1 MKKEGVGVSLVAYKI
16 STNYLEKL
24 SDSLDLCDL
33 AYRVVV
39 DNSPTTKSKK
49 LFEKRNWTY
58 IHKPENIGFGAA
70 HNLVY
75 NLHSNKS
82 KYHLVINP
90 DVYFHKNILL
100 DLIEF
105 MDFNKN
111 AGAVSPA
118 IYYPDGSF
126 QRLQK
131 LLPSP
136 YGWLMRRFMKNSKS
150 LKKYNYNFE
159 LRMSKEEAIFKYPYM
174 SGCFML
180 LRNSIIDKIK
190 LFDEN
195 IFMYGEDTDLSRKLW
210 INGTPPYYYGKVKA
224 FHVFG
229 KGSHNSLKL
238 LMIAIKSTIYYFN
251 KWGWIDSQRRKINRE
266 CLKQFKKNSQTNN
279 NNYI

>member
-1 MKKEGVGVSLVAYKI
+1 MGSDQIKMKKEGVGVSLVAYKI
-16 STNYLEKL
+16 STNNIEKL

-39 DNSPTTKSKK
+39 DNSPTTKSKN

-58 IHKPENIGFGAA
+58 VHKPENIGFGAA
-70 HNLVY
+70 HNFVY
-75 NLHSNKS
+75 NSYAKKS

-90 DVYFHKNILL
+90 DVYFYKNILL
-100 DLIEF
+100 DLMEF

-136 YGWLMRRFMKNSKS
+136 LGWFMRRFMKGTAS
-150 LKKYNYNFE
+150 LKKYNFNFE
-159 LRMSKEEAIFKYPYM
+159 LRMTKEDSIFKFPYM

-180 LRNSIIDKIK
+180 LRNSVIDKID
-190 LFDEN
+190 LFDEK

-210 INGTPPYYYGKVKA
+210 INNTPPYYYGKVRA
-224 FHVFG
+224 FHVFE
-229 KGSHNSLKL
+229 KGSHKSLKL
-238 LMIAIKSTIYYFN
+238 LFIAIRSTIYYFN
-251 KWGWIDSQRRKINRE
+251 KWGWFESERNEINKQ
-266 CLKQFKKNSQTNN
+266 CLNQFNN
-279 NNYI
+279 